1 MIGNMEYVYEVYEN
15 YGDLTTALE
24 RMAMSGW
31 RVRSFGP
38 GSYRYRVL
46 WERGPTV
53 NLYIDGKVP
62 E

>member
-24 RMAMSGW
+24 RMASAGW
-31 RVRSFGP
+31 RVRYFEP
-38 GSYRYRVL
+38 GSYLYRVL
-46 WERGPTV
+46 WENGPFIKPEIRGNV
-53 NLYIDGKVP
+53 H